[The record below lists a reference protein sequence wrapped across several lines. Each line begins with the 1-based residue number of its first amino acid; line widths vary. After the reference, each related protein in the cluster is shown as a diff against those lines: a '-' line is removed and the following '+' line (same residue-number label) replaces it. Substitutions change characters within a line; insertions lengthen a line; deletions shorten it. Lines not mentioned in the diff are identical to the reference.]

1 MTQSVNPFEPSTT
14 SSNSNVA
21 KIARPKGE
29 FAYIVTCLVLTLL
42 WGFITGSNQLLLL
55 LGIAPFEDSTY
66 FQMLLVVSWIAL
78 FLLGVPS
85 LIHFYLKRLNFITTI
100 AQIVVLTVM
109 CYTIPFA
116 IWGGVQLY
124 FSSKLDSK
132 ASAP

>member
-1 MTQSVNPFEPSTT
+1 MFESYR
-14 SSNSNVA
+14 A
-21 KIARPKGE
+21 
-29 FAYIVTCLVLTLL
+29 
-42 WGFITGSNQLLLL
+42 FITGSNQRLLL

-66 FQMLLVVSWIAL
+66 FQMMLVVSWIAL